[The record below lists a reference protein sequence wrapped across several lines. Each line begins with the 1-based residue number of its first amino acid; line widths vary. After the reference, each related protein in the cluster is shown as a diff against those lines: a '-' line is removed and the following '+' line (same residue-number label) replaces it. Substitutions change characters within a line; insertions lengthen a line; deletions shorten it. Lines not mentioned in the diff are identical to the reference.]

1 MTDRK
6 FNDQVKEA
14 LRNVFGYNDE
24 QIRII
29 EENPKQFEMCEKMP
43 FLASK
48 KMVSRF
54 IEAENCGANKIGDK
68 YVFTAAGSMIKD
80 ETCERTCLW
89 ALSTFLPYSY
99 ILYDRA
105 ASGLDPSGMHFEYVS
120 CPDTGCKYG
129 GWGTAMFKISVEDA

>member
-1 MTDRK
+1 MADRK
-6 FNDQVKEA
+6 LSEPAEGF
-14 LRNVFGYNDE
+14 LRNIMNFDDE
-24 QIRII
+24 QIKTV
-29 EENPKQFEMCEKMP
+29 EKNPKQFEMCETLP

-48 KMVSRF
+48 KMVATC
-54 IEAENCGANKIGDK
+54 IEAENCGLHKIGDR
-68 YVFTAAGSMIKD
+68 YVFNATGFMIKD
-80 ETCERTCLW
+80 ETCERPCLW

-120 CPDTGCKYG
+120 CPDNGCRYG